1 MTKIRTSTQLKQLF
15 NETRARREKK
25 LQEERQKRLQ
35 QRQETYKQLCK
46 RADELIKQ
54 AQEEEKRKRME
65 YLSTLIP
72 KRSQKPLKQEIRYI
86 TVYNSNL
93 IEREPNDRDL
103 YLTREELMQ
112 AEDRGEGKLNWSL
125 LDKLIEETKQLLQQ

>member
-1 MTKIRTSTQLKQLF
+1 MDDRLRRLFQETKDRK
-15 NETRARREKK
+15 AK
-25 LQEERQKRLQ
+25 ERQKRLQ

-54 AQEEEKRKRME
+54 AQEEEKRKKME

-103 YLTREELMQ
+103 YLTREELM
-112 AEDRGEGKLNWSL
+112 EWENENYKCINWSL
-125 LDKLIEETKQLLQQ
+125 WDKLIEETKQLLQ

>member
-54 AQEEEKRKRME
+54 AQEEEKRKKME

-103 YLTREELMQ
+103 YLTREELMA

-125 LDKLIEETKQLLQQ
+125 LDKLIEETKQLLL

>member
-1 MTKIRTSTQLKQLF
+1 MTKIRTSTQLNQLF

-54 AQEEEKRKRME
+54 AQEEEKRKKME
-65 YLSTLIP
+65 YLSTLAP

-103 YLTREELMQ
+103 YLTREELM
-112 AEDRGEGKLNWSL
+112 EWENENYKCINWSL
-125 LDKLIEETKQLLQQ
+125 WDKLIEETKQLLQ